1 MPAANHPGATGAAPA
16 ARLIHLSDPHLSV
29 PSRPAGAARRGKQVL
44 GYWSWHRRRRHVHQ
58 RPLLD
63 ALAADVRRQCA
74 DQVVVTGDLTQIG
87 QADEFRQAAHWL
99 QALGPPQQV
108 TIIPGN
114 HDAYV
119 PGCLERGM
127 QLLRGYLP
135 DGGAAPAWPR
145 LRRVG
150 PLLLIGL
157 SSAVPASA
165 LTATGTLGGPQLQAL
180 DRALATAADQGL
192 CRVLL
197 VHHPVAPGQVR
208 WRKRLTDAAALAR
221 LLRVR
226 GAELVL
232 HGHAHR
238 QQRYTVQGPHGPVP
252 VLGAASASALD
263 ARHGRA
269 ASYHLIEI
277 YGEPGDWQC
286 MLSVRASDGGERFS
300 TVQAPQA
307 LPGAGAHPT
316 GAAALS

>member
-1 MPAANHPGATGAAPA
+1 MPAANDPGAAPPR
-16 ARLIHLSDPHLSV
+16 RLVHLSDPHLSV
-29 PSRPAGAARRGKQVL
+29 PSRPSGAARRGKQVL

-63 ALAADVRRQCA
+63 ALAADVRSQRA

-87 QADEFRQAAHWL
+87 QPDEFRQAAGWL
-99 QALGPPQQV
+99 QALGPPDQV
-108 TIIPGN
+108 TIVPGN

-119 PGCLERGM
+119 PGCLDNGM
-127 QLLRGYLP
+127 ELLRDYLP
-135 DGGAAPAWPR
+135 DGGAAAAWPR

-180 DRALATAADQGL
+180 DHALAMGTEQGL

-197 VHHPVAPGQVR
+197 VHHPIAPGQVR
-208 WRKRLTDAAALAR
+208 WRKRLTDATALAR
-221 LLRVR
+221 LLRLR

-238 QQRYTVQGPHGPVP
+238 RQRYTVPGPHGPVP

-269 ASYHLIEI
+269 ASYHLIDI
-277 YGEPGDWQC
+277 SGQPGNWQC
-286 MLSVRASDGGERFS
+286 MLSVRASDGGGRFV

-307 LPGAGAHPT
+307 LSGNAVAG
-316 GAAALS
+316 AALS

>member
-1 MPAANHPGATGAAPA
+1 MPAANHPGATGEAPA

-29 PSRPAGAARRGKQVL
+29 PSRPAGAARRGKQML

-58 RPLLD
+58 RPLLE
-63 ALAADVRRQCA
+63 AMAADIRDQRA

-87 QADEFRQAAHWL
+87 QPDEFRQAAGWL
-99 QALGPPQQV
+99 QALGPPEQV

-119 PGCLERGM
+119 PGCLEYGM
-127 QLLRGYLP
+127 NLLRPYLP
-135 DGGAAPAWPR
+135 DGGAAAAWPR

-192 CRVLL
+192 YRVLL

-208 WRKRLTDAAALAR
+208 WRKRLTDAAALERILR
-221 LLRVR
+221 LR

-238 QQRYTVQGPHGPVP
+238 RQRYAMPGPRDPVP

-277 YGEPGDWQC
+277 RGQPGAWRST
-286 MLSVRASDGGERFS
+286 LSVRASDGGKTFS
-300 TVQAPQA
+300 TVQAPQV
-307 LPGAGAHPT
+307 LAGDA
-316 GAAALS
+316 